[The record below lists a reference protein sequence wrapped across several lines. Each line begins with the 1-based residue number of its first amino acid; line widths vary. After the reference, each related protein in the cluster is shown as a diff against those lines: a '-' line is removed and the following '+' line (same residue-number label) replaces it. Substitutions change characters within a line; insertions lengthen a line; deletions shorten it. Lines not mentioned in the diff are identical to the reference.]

1 MSIESASRS
10 YALSRS
16 STGRFSILRREVI
29 LPAPRRD
36 FAHKR
41 QGIVSDRTSRSASTG
56 RLPSRHRASPMK
68 QPALLIGIFVEDDFP
83 ALAVGGLLLAG
94 CVAARMVNTLEA
106 HSG

>member
-1 MSIESASRS
+1 
-10 YALSRS
+10 
-16 STGRFSILRREVI
+16 
-29 LPAPRRD
+29 
-36 FAHKR
+36 
-41 QGIVSDRTSRSASTG
+41 
-56 RLPSRHRASPMK
+56 MK